1 MSYFMTL
8 RSVRVK
14 SKFKKKGNL
23 DYLDWSQA
31 WQLTKMIYP
40 DSNYEILKPKDP
52 QTGIE
57 LERSFFTDGK
67 TGEVRIIMT
76 IQDIPHEVIL
86 PIMDNRNYSIPLEK
100 ITSRDVNDTRM
111 RALVKGLGM
120 HGLGLNAWTGEKD
133 FITEDEFNEIL
144 DSNDVISA
152 REVLQYCELSND
164 QSQKLIS
171 KFKK

>member
-40 DSNYEILKPKDP
+40 DANYEILKPKDP

-57 LERSFFTDGK
+57 LERSFFTDGN

-76 IQDIPHEVIL
+76 IQDVSHEVIL
-86 PIMDNRNYSIPLEK
+86 PIMDNRNDSIPLEK

-133 FITEDEFNEIL
+133 FITDDEFNEIL
-144 DSNDVISA
+144 DSNDVTSA

-164 QSQKLIS
+164 QQQKLIS

>member
-1 MSYFMTL
+1 MTL

-23 DYLDWSQA
+23 DYLDWAQA

-40 DSNYEILKPKDP
+40 DAKYQIHSPESD
-52 QTGIE
+52 E
-57 LERSFFTDGK
+57 ERSYFTDGR
-67 TGEVRIIMT
+67 TAEVRVTVT
-76 IQDIPHEVIL
+76 IQEISHQVRL
-86 PIMDNRNYSIPLEK
+86 AIMDNRNNSLPLEK
-100 ITSRDVNDTRM
+100 ITSRDVMDSIQRCKTK
-111 RALVKGLGM
+111 ALAM

-133 FITEDEFNEIL
+133 FITDDEFNQIL
-144 DSNDVISA
+144 DSDDVISA

-164 QSQKLIS
+164 QQQKLIS